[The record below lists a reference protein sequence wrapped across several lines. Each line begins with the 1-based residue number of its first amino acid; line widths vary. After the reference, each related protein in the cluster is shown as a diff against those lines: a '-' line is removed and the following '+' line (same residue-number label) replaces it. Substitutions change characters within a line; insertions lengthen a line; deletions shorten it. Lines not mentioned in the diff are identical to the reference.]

1 MGGQQEAPCAAGRV
15 ADRLAGLGCHGIDDG
30 GDQGAGGK
38 VLTSASLHIGGIL
51 FQQSLVGIPLDID
64 TEARPLFLVDEVH
77 NQAAELGRVLNLIL
91 SLAKDQPEHSRT
103 LPQLLQGVPV
113 VSLQIITIELNQN
126 IPAEALGDRRGLV
139 ERCTGLLIRH
149 LEEEQKG
156 QLLQIIPI
164 RETIIPEDIAV
175 IPEFLDECGCGH

>member
-91 SLAKDQPEHSRT
+91 SLAKARAFPDAS
-103 LPQLLQGVPV
+103 
-113 VSLQIITIELNQN
+113 
-126 IPAEALGDRRGLV
+126 PA
-139 ERCTGLLIRH
+139 
-149 LEEEQKG
+149 
-156 QLLQIIPI
+156 P
-164 RETIIPEDIAV
+164 P
-175 IPEFLDECGCGH
+175 GCAGSESPDHHHRA